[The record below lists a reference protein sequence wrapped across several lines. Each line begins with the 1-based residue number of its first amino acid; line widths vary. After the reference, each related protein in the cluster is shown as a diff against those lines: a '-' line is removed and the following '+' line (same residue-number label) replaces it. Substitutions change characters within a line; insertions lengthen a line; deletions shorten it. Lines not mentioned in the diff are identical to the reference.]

1 MGLDVYPYAASSK
14 TLDPERAKQG
24 VRILITWSSSHPE
37 MAGRELGDIAAE
49 WQLSG
54 KEAAE
59 RLLPGGAI
67 YFQLDED
74 DVRAILKYPPTMI
87 GSDGLPHDV
96 SPQSAALGHLP
107 ASAGSLFA

>member
-1 MGLDVYPYAASSK
+1 
-14 TLDPERAKQG
+14 
-24 VRILITWSSSHPE
+24 

-74 DVRAILKYPPTMI
+74 DVRARECWVTTRVRK
-87 GSDGLPHDV
+87 V
-96 SPQSAALGHLP
+96 CSPSRRRCG
-107 ASAGSLFA
+107 G